1 MTQHTTLQCLTAIA
15 QHHGIQALPERL
27 VQDHDLGQTELST
40 RQLIK
45 IAESIGLKSS
55 ARQVALV
62 ELADLKGVFPLIARK
77 RDQRALIV
85 AGAQKTDSGELR
97 LAVLDPA
104 VDASKVQVMNQ
115 ADFERDW
122 SGEIILTKRQ
132 YRLSDVDRPFGL
144 MWFIPEVLKQ
154 RDAFRDIAIATL
166 VLNALMLALPI
177 FTQLVI
183 DKVLVHESYSTLFV
197 LTVGVVLMVLFESGF
212 TFLRQYLLLAATN
225 KIDIRLMRRTF
236 SHMLSLPIDF
246 FERHTAGM
254 LVRHMQ
260 QTTSIRSFLTGSLF
274 FTLLESVSFFIFLP
288 VLFGYSVMLTAVVL
302 VIALM
307 MAAVIVAL
315 INPFNR
321 RLQALYAAESQRQSM
336 LVESI
341 HGIRTIKSM
350 AIEPKQR
357 KIWEQRSADVVMMSF
372 GVGRMSLAAQ
382 TVTQLL
388 QRGMTIAVV
397 GLGAAQVIDKEM
409 TVGTLIAFQMLS
421 GRVTGPLV
429 QIVGLVHEIQ
439 ETGLSVKMLGEVMN
453 HPPERQSSGGL
464 RPPVQGGITFE
475 DVTFRYPGTTVAA
488 LDRISLSIAPGQ
500 VIGVVGRSGSGK
512 STLTKLIQSL
522 YPVQE
527 GLIRF
532 DGVDLREIDLA
543 YLRRNIGVVLQE
555 NFMFRGTIREN
566 IAMTKPDAS
575 FEQIVAAA
583 QAAGAD
589 EFIERLPKGYDTMLE
604 ESATNLSGG
613 QRQRLAIAR
622 AILPMPRILILD
634 EASSALDPESEAIF
648 MRNLSKIA
656 QGKTVIIVSH
666 RLSTLVNADHIL
678 FFQRGQI
685 LDAAR
690 HPDLLERCAPYAHLW
705 NQQIGRV

>member
-1 MTQHTTLQCLTAIA
+1 
-15 QHHGIQALPERL
+15 
-27 VQDHDLGQTELST
+27 
-40 RQLIK
+40 
-45 IAESIGLKSS
+45 
-55 ARQVALV
+55 
-62 ELADLKGVFPLIARK
+62 
-77 RDQRALIV
+77 
-85 AGAQKTDSGELR
+85 
-97 LAVLDPA
+97 
-104 VDASKVQVMNQ
+104 
-115 ADFERDW
+115 
-122 SGEIILTKRQ
+122 
-132 YRLSDVDRPFGL
+132 
-144 MWFIPEVLKQ
+144 
-154 RDAFRDIAIATL
+154 
-166 VLNALMLALPI
+166 
-177 FTQLVI
+177 
-183 DKVLVHESYSTLFV
+183 
-197 LTVGVVLMVLFESGF
+197 
-212 TFLRQYLLLAATN
+212 
-225 KIDIRLMRRTF
+225 
-236 SHMLSLPIDF
+236 
-246 FERHTAGM
+246 
-254 LVRHMQ
+254 
-260 QTTSIRSFLTGSLF
+260 
-274 FTLLESVSFFIFLP
+274 
-288 VLFGYSVMLTAVVL
+288 
-302 VIALM
+302 
-307 MAAVIVAL
+307 
-315 INPFNR
+315 
-321 RLQALYAAESQRQSM
+321 
-336 LVESI
+336 
-341 HGIRTIKSM
+341 
-350 AIEPKQR
+350 
-357 KIWEQRSADVVMMSF
+357 
-372 GVGRMSLAAQ
+372 
-382 TVTQLL
+382 
-388 QRGMTIAVV
+388 
-397 GLGAAQVIDKEM
+397 
-409 TVGTLIAFQMLS
+409 
-421 GRVTGPLV
+421 
-429 QIVGLVHEIQ
+429 
-439 ETGLSVKMLGEVMN
+439 MLGEVMN

-475 DVTFRYPGTTVAA
+475 DVTFRYPGSTVAA

-589 EFIERLPKGYDTMLE
+589 EFIERLPKGYDTVLE

-622 AILPMPRILILD
+622 AILPLPRILILD

-656 QGKTVIIVSH
+656 EGKTVIIVSH

-690 HPDLLERCAPYAHLW
+690 HPELLERCAPYAHLW